1 MIAEGSWTCGGT
13 AGVRQETISSPG
25 AAPASTPATQQTPA
39 YRAILP
45 SFVRISLNNNYA
57 LCQQKANVNNN
68 YFLIQLMK
76 GSSGTGIGL
85 GTLSSLRDNRNSSNG
100 GGTSTSNNSNMAG
113 SRQAPRQL
121 ATPRAVEVLTAR
133 PILREDQIS
142 SLDDISRDA
151 GWAQHDDIDYE

>member
-1 MIAEGSWTCGGT
+1 
-13 AGVRQETISSPG
+13 
-25 AAPASTPATQQTPA
+25 
-39 YRAILP
+39 
-45 SFVRISLNNNYA
+45 
-57 LCQQKANVNNN
+57 
-68 YFLIQLMK
+68 MK

-113 SRQAPRQL
+113 SRQAPRQP